1 MINISRK
8 YWVEMGI
15 IAERIK
21 NFLKPQNLGLKQQ
34 KKEKT
39 AREKTGEEKQL

>member
-15 IAERIK
+15 IAETIK
-21 NFLKPQNLGLKQQ
+21 NFLNPQNLRKQM
-34 KKEKT
+34 
-39 AREKTGEEKQL
+39 KQILYDLRI

>member
-15 IAERIK
+15 TAKRIK
-21 NFLKPQNLGLKQQ
+21 KFKKSPNILKEMK
-34 KKEKT
+34 
-39 AREKTGEEKQL
+39 